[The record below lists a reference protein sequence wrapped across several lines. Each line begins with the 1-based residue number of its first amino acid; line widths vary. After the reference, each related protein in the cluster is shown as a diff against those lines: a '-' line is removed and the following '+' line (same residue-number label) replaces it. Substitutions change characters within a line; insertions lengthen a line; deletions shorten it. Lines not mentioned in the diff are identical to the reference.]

1 MNAVYVY
8 LIASSWFFLLG
19 WVVLLLVSYA
29 LAFRG
34 DSAQEIYVARAPLPA
49 SVKLNVKG
57 RGRGRPRYTNNKVKG
72 SGQEC
77 PPHTVR
83 AI

>member
-19 WVVLLLVSYA
+19 WVVLLLVAYV
-29 LAFRG
+29 LAFSG
-34 DSAQEIYVARAPLPA
+34 DSAQEIHVARAPSPA
-49 SVKLNVKG
+49 SVKLNVKS
-57 RGRGRPRYTNNKVKG
+57 RGRGRPG
-72 SGQEC
+72 
-77 PPHTVR
+77 HTVR